1 MELLSCAIL
10 QGNVLLLFIT
20 FPESNLRQHPSQAGY
35 AEEAARLVQDYES
48 RTFEQT
54 FASILDLF
62 PASPCRS
69 LDVGAG
75 TGRHAAALAKR
86 NHEVTAV
93 EPTRELREAGQNLHN
108 DVPLTWVN
116 DTLPELESLGH
127 GPKIVQYDFILM
139 AAVLM
144 HFDERERKDII
155 RRMGEL
161 LAPGGRFILSLR
173 HGPIPQGRRMFS
185 VSLDEIITLA
195 KQNGMHYV
203 HHASCPDPS
212 ARPGV
217 SWGMLCL
224 DKPTDD

>member
-1 MELLSCAIL
+1 LKE
-10 QGNVLLLFIT
+10 
-20 FPESNLRQHPSQAGY
+20 HPSQAGY
-35 AEEAARLVQDYES
+35 AEEAARLIKDYES

-54 FASILDLF
+54 FAAILDLF

-93 EPTRELREAGQNLHN
+93 EPTRELREAGQTLHN
-108 DVPLTWVN
+108 DVPLTWV
-116 DTLPELESLGH
+116 DDALPELESLGR
-127 GPKIVQYDFILM
+127 GPKIAQYDFILM

-144 HFDERERKDII
+144 HFDEGERKDII
-155 RRMGEL
+155 HRMGEL

-185 VSLDEIITLA
+185 VPYEEIITLA
-195 KQNGMHYV
+195 EQNDMHYV
-203 HHASCPDPS
+203 RHVSCPDLS

-217 SWGMLCL
+217 SWLMLCL